1 MLACILSYFTN
12 APREPKA
19 TLESEQDHAIEV
31 IWRMPQG
38 SRRRPWKVSKTMQ
51 LKLFYERSKGAEGDL
66 GNLNI
71 IISIEISSSF
81 C

>member
-1 MLACILSYFTN
+1 MLSEPSN
-12 APREPKA
+12 ADTR
-19 TLESEQDHAIEV
+19 LRDVSV

-71 IISIEISSSF
+71 IIAIEISSSF
-81 C
+81 CYNM